1 MPCSRSIAHSL
12 PCERSA
18 RPLLCCIPHMRL
30 QDNISSHLV
39 VPLLLRLSLSRRC
52 HRAAIAQLRACCSPL
67 STPSHNLISQ
77 SGFRR
82 HVASPSHAPST
93 LSPHTHTSTHTSTT
107 HAFHRHRRHTLTP
120 CISGD
125 SAPPSLPLTF
135 VRTHPSSRAV
145 SPPQWYVSPSPLSL
159 TPLPR
164 FSSSLL
170 LFSGG
175 RHSLVVLAKSLSLSR
190 KPGPAAVLPPSL
202 FRRRTSC

>member
-1 MPCSRSIAHSL
+1 MPCRRSIAHSL

-93 LSPHTHTSTHTSTT
+93 LSPHTHTSTHKHNTRIPQAQTA
-107 HAFHRHRRHTLTP
+107 HAHAVHQRRLCAAFP
-120 CISGD
+120 
-125 SAPPSLPLTF
+125 APY
-135 VRTHPSSRAV
+135 VRSHPPHSSRAV

-164 FSSSLL
+164 FSSSHLLL

-175 RHSLVVLAKSLSLSR
+175 RLSLVLLAKALSLSLSKAR
-190 KPGPAAVLPPSL
+190 ARCSASPLL
-202 FRRRTSC
+202 I